1 MSAPNTD
8 QSLPTQRPASPS
20 AGGSPAAPADDIR
33 PATLYVTGPYVPR
46 PLKVGDRVMVVGRGR
61 GTGEVGRITK
71 VGGNRFA
78 PWERQFTV
86 LLDSGVT
93 VTKAPHLVKRSVY

>member
-1 MSAPNTD
+1 
-8 QSLPTQRPASPS
+8 
-20 AGGSPAAPADDIR
+20 
-33 PATLYVTGPYVPR
+33 
-46 PLKVGDRVMVVGRGR
+46 MVVGRGR

>member
-1 MSAPNTD
+1 MSAP
-8 QSLPTQRPASPS
+8 S
-20 AGGSPAAPADDIR
+20 DDIR

-46 PLKVGDRVMVVGRGR
+46 PLRVGDRVRVVGRGR
-61 GTGEVGRITK
+61 GTGEVGRITH
-71 VGGNRFA
+71 VGGNRHA

-93 VTKAPHLVKRSVY
+93 VTKAPHLVKRSVC